1 LQIILL
7 IFTSLS
13 VCCFESIIYVYAAE
27 LYPTEIRS
35 IGFGWVS
42 LVGIMGSIVA
52 PFAKTIAASV
62 SLNSW
67 FVPAALG
74 LVAWMFSCCLP
85 ETYGKPLQDSIEERS
100 AYQMEEK
107 KKVEKEDN
115 DSTTSGR

>member
-1 LQIILL
+1 MVLIL
-7 IFTSLS
+7 TSFS

-67 FVPAALG
+67 FVPASLG
-74 LVAWMFSCCLP
+74 LMAWVFSICLP
-85 ETYGKPLQDSIEERS
+85 ETHGQPLQDRIEERS
-100 AYQMEEK
+100 VCLMEGDGK
-107 KKVEKEDN
+107 
-115 DSTTSGR
+115 S